1 MDLNI
6 NSAWSAVSAVLK
18 NKFSFYDIKE
28 IVGLAGFDS
37 GKIAHLVQRSGSS
50 VSKGQLI
57 TAIDRGLSDF
67 TDESKRHFLN
77 IVVEELLERNPA
89 VEGQLETYLSRL
101 GWHVIDGV
109 VLSIEILDRND
120 LEELDALAREDLVKS
135 AKRFR
140 DGDLSG
146 SLSAACGAVDSV
158 TTKIYHDKGLGDA
171 AKASFQE
178 RCKVALNNV
187 GVFSA
192 ISDELKDLE
201 WKDSGVIPFNKNL
214 EGSLNQAAYV
224 MQSLRANMSDV
235 HGTKPVMKPLVFDS
249 IKWAQIIV
257 RLLSGHYNA

>member
-1 MDLNI
+1 MNSNI
-6 NSAWSAVSAVLK
+6 NAAWSAVSAVLR
-18 NKFSFYDIKE
+18 NFSFYDIKE

-37 GKIAHLVQRSGSS
+37 GRIAHLVQQSGSN

-57 TAIDRGLSDF
+57 TVIDQGLLDF
-67 TDESKRHFLN
+67 TDENKSHFLN
-77 IVVEELLERNPA
+77 IVVEELLQRNPN
-89 VEGQLETYLSRL
+89 VEEQLEKYLSRL
-101 GWHVIDGV
+101 GWHVIDGI

-120 LEELDALAREDLVKS
+120 LEEFDAVAREDLVKS

-158 TTKIYHDKGLGDA
+158 TTKIYNNKGLGDA

-187 GVFSA
+187 GVLSA
-192 ISDELKDLE
+192 ISNELKDLE
-201 WKDSGVIPFNKNL
+201 WKDAGVNIFKENL
-214 EGSLNQAAYV
+214 IGSLNQAMYV